1 MTNIATICLNP
12 AIDTHTDVDRVIA
25 DRKLRCSRAAH
36 QPGGGGVNVSRALDR
51 LGETSL
57 ALYLYGGATGRMY
70 RHLLDR
76 ACLNHHG
83 IETRSWTRENIMVRE
98 TDRER
103 QYRFVMPGPNVRE
116 AEWETFCQTVDGL
129 DPFPDLLVAS
139 GSLPPGIPND
149 ALARLARLARERGA
163 RFIADSSGAPL
174 REAVREGV
182 YLLKPND
189 HELAA
194 LTDRAVET
202 RDDQAEVAGDIV
214 RSGRAEAVVVSRGA
228 EGALLVTR
236 EGQISFEPPDM
247 HVESTVGSGDSAV
260 AGIVTGL
267 ARGWP
272 IERAVR
278 FGLAAGAAAVTT
290 PATELCHRE
299 TVEELF
305 ERSDW

>member
-1 MTNIATICLNP
+1 MTHNATICLNP
-12 AIDTHTDVDRVIA
+12 AIDTHTDIDRVVA
-25 DRKLRCSRAAH
+25 DRKLRCSRAVH

-51 LGETSL
+51 LGESSL

-76 ACLNHHG
+76 ACLNHRG
-83 IETRSWTRENIMVRE
+83 VETRSWTRENVMVRE

-116 AEWETFCQTVDGL
+116 AEWETFCETVGAL

-139 GSLPPGIPND
+139 GSLPPGVPDD
-149 ALARLARLARERGA
+149 ALARLARLARQRGA
-163 RFIADSSGAPL
+163 KYIVDSSGVPL
-174 REAVREGV
+174 RKAVREGV

-189 HELAA
+189 RELAA
-194 LTDRAVET
+194 LTERAVDT
-202 RDDQAEVAGDIV
+202 REAQGEVASDIV

-228 EGALLVTR
+228 KGALLVTR
-236 EGQISFEPPDM
+236 EGETAFEPPEV
-247 HVESTVGSGDSAV
+247 HVESTVGSGDSAI
-260 AGIVTGL
+260 AGLVTGL

-272 IERAVR
+272 LERSVR
-278 FGLAAGAAAVTT
+278 LGLAAGAAAVTT
-290 PATELCHRE
+290 PATELCPRE

-305 ERSDW
+305 ERTDW